1 MGYQKLKGQ
10 GMRALYI
17 CPSDIT
23 EIPNPSDAVP
33 NPSANG
39 LEYIFRTAPSGGA
52 DIVELDVVDPTVSTL
67 GLVGGDI
74 IYFEDVGGALL
85 GCGTI
90 TIPNMVNDR
99 QFTIDWDAAFSG
111 VINLAASSYKLR
123 IYRRPTEF
131 PMVSLPHTINNV
143 ETTFISAGGDGIE
156 LMESSA
162 TLSPSAYGS
171 PAQLSVRG
179 TVFPVQIRKILNSTV
194 DKTGATTL
202 VTSNTGWETFYLG
215 TW

>member
-10 GMRALYI
+10 GIRALYI

-23 EIPNPSDAVP
+23 EIPNPSDGVP
-33 NPSANG
+33 NPITNG
-39 LEYIFRTAPSGGA
+39 GYIFRTAPSGGA
-52 DIVELDVVDPTVSTL
+52 DIVELDVAEPIVREL

-74 IYFEDVGGALL
+74 IYFEDVSGVIL

-99 QFTIDWDAAFSG
+99 QFTIDWDAAFSS
-111 VINLAASSYKLR
+111 ILNLAASSYKIK

-131 PMVSLPHTINNV
+131 PMVSLPHSINNV

-171 PAQLSVRG
+171 PTQLSVRG

-194 DKTGATTL
+194 DKTGATAL
-202 VTSNTGWETFYLG
+202 VTSRTGWETYYLG